1 MQFPVFIRLHRSSF
15 LARAGV
21 GIYLLGALFVAV
33 TPLPL
38 WGKIALL
45 ASVALFGLL
54 SWKQY
59 QTCLKW
65 LNFNLVLNLPEA
77 SLPDASNCGLGYF
90 ASDEQSELCPLELLS
105 GSVLHP
111 WLTVLPLRLEGKT
124 HTLILLPDSIKAE
137 DFRRLRVFLGTL
149 ARR

>member
-45 ASVALFGLL
+45 SCVALFGLL

-59 QTCLKW
+59 QTCLKR
-65 LNFNLVLNLPEA
+65 LNFNLVLN
-77 SLPDASNCGLGYF
+77 LPDASNCGLGYF

-111 WLTVLPLRLEGKT
+111 WLTVLPLCLEGKK
-124 HTLILLPDSIKAE
+124 HTLIILPDSIKAE